1 VHPVSS
7 DEGHFDRHKGRVA
20 TEPAFSNSET
30 AGKIWDHKLHEDAR
44 LLLTARL
51 AHMTPILK
59 IVRMVTGEAAR
70 WRPVSPS
77 IGGNRVSRRS
87 PFAEDYSDMIRN
99 VHTANAVFAHTGPI
113 AKEGCARYR

>member
-30 AGKIWDHKLHEDAR
+30 AGKIWHHKLHEDAR

-99 VHTANAVFAHTGPI
+99 VHNGECCVRTYGTNSE
-113 AKEGCARYR
+113 KGCACYR